1 MKNDVDKIFDMEQSI
16 MSCWNIIEDLKLLNE
31 NVSQNENFTKE
42 DISNY
47 LLGLETI
54 YQMKFDKCFNNFE
67 GICEQYYAYRKVHQ
81 SSQDDML

>member
-1 MKNDVDKIFDMEQSI
+1 MKQSIDKIFDMEQSI

-31 NVSQNENFTKE
+31 NVFENENFTKE

-54 YQMKFDKCFNNFE
+54 YQMKFDKCFNIFE
-67 GICEQYYAYRKVHQ
+67 DICKQYHAYRKVYE
-81 SSQDDML
+81 SSVDDMK